1 MRFRLAVALAIGLV
15 AAGFIPAQI
24 TNLRF
29 QITTNLPSA
38 SGRLLVVI
46 ARRSRPEPRE
56 LIGEAGSDAP
66 VMMLGRDVKNLG
78 PGAMAIVDSTAATFQ
93 AMDLPL
99 DALPAGD
106 YAVQAVL

>member
-1 MRFRLAVALAIGLV
+1 MRYRLALALAIGV
-15 AAGFIPAQI
+15 VVAGFRPAQS

-29 QITTNLPSA
+29 QITTNLPVA

-66 VMMLGRDVKNLG
+66 VMLGRDVKSFG
-78 PGAMAIVDSTAATFQ
+78 PGAMAIVDRTAATFQ
-93 AMDLPL
+93 TMGLPL
-99 DALPAGD
+99 DALP
-106 YAVQAVL
+106 